1 MTMPH
6 SGGGG
11 SHGGGS
17 HGGSHGGSSSR
28 TSHTYF
34 PGARRYRRHYT
45 DGRPDEY
52 FYTNGRPQKVTISGI
67 AFLGVFGVIFTSLM
81 GIGLGSTV
89 PKKLHEKYD
98 RPDTRVYDT
107 AGVIADEDELEEVLE
122 EYNDT
127 TGICPVI
134 YTIYTEDYQSG
145 YGNLEDYAYDK
156 YVSSYSDEQHYLVV
170 YAIPEDQVE
179 PFLTR
184 EIEVPDFEFEVMM
197 GDETDPIMTE
207 SIERSFVRNVQSNL
221 DNGCEVGE
229 TFTETFKVVEKACD
243 KAINSPFKISAFF
256 PLIIVAAF
264 FIIPIILM
272 FRQYFKDKNME
283 FEEVPLSDEDA
294 KYSGFPG
301 ADPAYS
307 IADNKTA
314 VKAVTAVSA
323 VFVGFFVLIGVSI
336 MIGGIVS
343 LVSGEAMGM
352 FMIGFGLLWSLISGF
367 SMFSTIRNLKK
378 RAGGA
383 PLTADY
389 PKAEMPHAE
398 MPHAEVPHAE
408 YPAADY
414 PEQADTA
421 ENSNSFF
428 GSILNRTSSYDDDD
442 DDLRRKG
449 YE

>member
-1 MTMPH
+1 MPH

-34 PGARRYRRHYT
+34 PGARRYRRHYS

-52 FYTNGRPQKVTISGI
+52 FYTNGRPQKVTISSI
-67 AFLGVFGVIFTSLM
+67 AFIGVFGVIFTSLM
-81 GIGLGSTV
+81 GIGLGTTI
-89 PKKLHEKYD
+89 PKKLHEEYD

-127 TGICPVI
+127 TGICPII
-134 YTIYTEDYQSG
+134 YTIYSEEYQSH

-156 YVSSYSDEQHYLVV
+156 YVDNYSDEQHYLVV

-184 EIEVPDFEFEVMM
+184 ELEVPDFAFEVMM

-207 SIERSFVRNVQSNL
+207 SLENTFVRNVQRNL

-229 TFTETFKVVEKACD
+229 TFTEIFKVVEKECD
-243 KAINSPFKISAFF
+243 KAINSPVKIRTFL

-264 FIIPIILM
+264 FILPIFFMIK
-272 FRQYFKDKNME
+272 QYSKDKNME
-283 FEEVPLSDEDA
+283 FEEVPLADEDA
-294 KYSGFPG
+294 KYAGLSG
-301 ADPAYS
+301 ANPAYS
-307 IADNKTA
+307 IADHQTTL
-314 VKAVTAVSA
+314 KAVTAFSA
-323 VFVGFFVLIGVSI
+323 VFVGFFILIGLGI
-336 MIGGIVS
+336 MTGGIVS

-352 FMIGFGLLWSLISGF
+352 FMIGFGLLWTLLSGF
-367 SMFSTIRNLKK
+367 SLFSTLKSLKK
-378 RAGGA
+378 RAGNT

-414 PEQADTA
+414 PEQADTD
-421 ENSNSFF
+421 EDKESFF
-428 GSILNRTSSYDDDD
+428 GSILNRSSNYEDDD

>member
-1 MTMPH
+1 MPH

-52 FYTNGRPQKVTISGI
+52 FYTNGRPQKVSISGI

-170 YAIPEDQVE
+170 YAVPEDQVE

-207 SIERSFVRNVQSNL
+207 SIESTFIHNVQRKL

-229 TFTETFKVVEKACD
+229 TFTSVFEAIEKKCD
-243 KAINSPFKISAFF
+243 RELNSPFRFF
-256 PLIIVAAF
+256 KLMPILIVVLFFAIPIVAM
-264 FIIPIILM
+264 IK
-272 FRQYFKDKNME
+272 QYRKDQNME
-283 FEEVPLSDEDA
+283 FEEVPLADDDVKTGST
-294 KYSGFPG
+294 SGQSVEAMITGNGP
-301 ADPAYS
+301 
-307 IADNKTA
+307 A
-314 VKAVTAVSA
+314 VKVAMAISG
-323 VFVGFFVLIGVSI
+323 VFIGIFVIIGLSI
-336 MIGGIVS
+336 LFGGIVTLAGGS
-343 LVSGEAMGM
+343 KMGL
-352 FMIGFGLLWSLISGF
+352 FMIGFGALWVFITLASFIST
-367 SMFSTIRNLKK
+367 MRNLRK
-378 RAGGA
+378 RAREQN

-389 PKAEMPHAE
+389 PKAE

-414 PEQADTA
+414 PEQADKA